1 MTTAHEFTTVEAD
14 LLREMTRGARLI
26 RAAFAGEPF
35 RFDGAGCGP
44 TVTRWPE
51 GVVLGLIE
59 RGFMLATQQA
69 AAWPQRGVPARPF
82 TVALTKDGEDA
93 RKRILDGR
101 ADLKEAA

>member
-14 LLREMTRGARLI
+14 LLREMTRDARLT

-35 RFDGAGCGP
+35 RLDGAGCGP
-44 TVTRWPE
+44 SVIRWPE

-59 RGFMLATQQA
+59 RGLMLATQQA

-93 RKRILDGR
+93 RRRILDGR
-101 ADLKEAA
+101 VDLKEAA